1 MKVKFNGD
9 VEVTP
14 LEWLY
19 IAIIA
24 TVLVLL
30 ATGKTDDAIQF
41 LKDFLELM
49 KK

>member
-9 VEVTP
+9 VEVKP
-14 LEWLY
+14 MEWLY
-19 IAIIA
+19 IALIA

-30 ATGKTDDAIQF
+30 VSGKTDEAIQI
-41 LKDFLELM
+41 LKDFLKLM